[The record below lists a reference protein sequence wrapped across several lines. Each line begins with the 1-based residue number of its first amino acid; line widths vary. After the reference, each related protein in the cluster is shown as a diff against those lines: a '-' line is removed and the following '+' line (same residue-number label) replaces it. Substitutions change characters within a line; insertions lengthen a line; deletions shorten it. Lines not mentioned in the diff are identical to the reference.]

1 MSLKRFTIILFH
13 SKLLIRLSFFYI
25 CFSSLVIFNQP
36 CDELLDKSQDRI
48 DFLQD
53 FLLSQPQILHINNME
68 IAAIVLPEYI
78 LHNEFR
84 DNLEIVYIKMLYSM
98 RLEKYAEISFGP
110 FQMDINFI
118 FKTLVDAHENNIIK
132 YKIKSKLDIVENLDK
147 YTTLERQWEVLCLF
161 VQNQTQ
167 LTSQDNWQKLISNLY
182 NSGSIINKSRYYKK
196 ITCSRKSYY
205 EWSQIFK
212 KQFIL

>member
-1 MSLKRFTIILFH
+1 MLLKRFTIILFL

-25 CFSSLVIFNQP
+25 FFSSLVIFSQP
-36 CDELLDKSQDRI
+36 CDELLDNSQDRI
-48 DFLQD
+48 EFLQD
-53 FLLSQPQILHINNME
+53 FLLSQPQILNINNIE

-78 LHNEFR
+78 THNELR
-84 DNLEIVYIKMLYSM
+84 DNLEIVYIKMLYSLW
-98 RLEKYAEISFGP
+98 LEKYAEISFGP

-118 FKTLVDAHENNIIK
+118 FKTLVEAHENNIIK

-182 NSGSIINKSRYYKK
+182 NSGSIVNKSRYFKK
-196 ITCSRKSYY
+196 ISCSRKSYF

-212 KQFIL
+212 KKLN

>member
-1 MSLKRFTIILFH
+1 MLLKRFTIILFL

-25 CFSSLVIFNQP
+25 FFSSLVIFSQP
-36 CDELLDKSQDRI
+36 CDELLDNSQDRI
-48 DFLQD
+48 EFLQD
-53 FLLSQPQILHINNME
+53 FLLSQPQILNINNIE

-78 LHNEFR
+78 THNELR
-84 DNLEIVYIKMLYSM
+84 DNLEIVYIKMLYSLW
-98 RLEKYAEISFGP
+98 LEKYAEISFGP

-118 FKTLVDAHENNIIK
+118 FKTLVEAHENNIIK

-182 NSGSIINKSRYYKK
+182 NSGSIINKSRYFKK
-196 ITCSRKSYY
+196 ISCSRKSYF

-212 KQFIL
+212 KKLN